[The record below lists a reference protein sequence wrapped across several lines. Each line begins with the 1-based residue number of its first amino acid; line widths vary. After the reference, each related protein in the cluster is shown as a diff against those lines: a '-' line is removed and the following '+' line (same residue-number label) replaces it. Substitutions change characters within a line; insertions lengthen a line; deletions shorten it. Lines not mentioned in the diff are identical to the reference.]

1 MLHFFCCLLTW
12 GSNGDT
18 TRCRSLIN
26 VDLNSNSRSNPVKC
40 GHRVTCCCWVL
51 DALFKSGLLQS
62 GSNVSTSGLRY
73 AAHHH
78 GNKRPSEFMSLSQ
91 RTDLTT
97 TFLPVTVRLCR
108 IYTGVLGYFFPHHS
122 ETGVTFKKSAGK
134 ISYWSAE
141 GEFSLRLR
149 LTQILPQS
157 MLRWTQTVSKIQD
170 RHLPQKR
177 DQGRQKD
184 SEEHFGPHSSSGS
197 LCSNHFTG
205 ESLINTVSP
214 YYRANYIQRAEE
226 KKS

>member
-1 MLHFFCCLLTW
+1 MPHPRKRASAPPIAVVQTWTWWDFYGAFPPPGSQYNSVFWFLVLHFFSCLLTW

-78 GNKRPSEFMSLSQ
+78 GNKRPNEFMSLSQ

-134 ISYWSAE
+134 ISY
-141 GEFSLRLR
+141 
-149 LTQILPQS
+149 
-157 MLRWTQTVSKIQD
+157 
-170 RHLPQKR
+170 
-177 DQGRQKD
+177 
-184 SEEHFGPHSSSGS
+184 
-197 LCSNHFTG
+197 
-205 ESLINTVSP
+205 
-214 YYRANYIQRAEE
+214 
-226 KKS
+226 